1 MMMDENIKKE
11 EFVSLDPRTLPY
23 WNLIRIAKIIEDR
36 VLNIDSTEYL
46 LRLTHEIPNPDII
59 KSEIL
64 KRLKNLYSISLAIL
78 SIYGREK
85 EILKDYEEI
94 MSIPNIDE
102 IIPRISYYT
111 TKILMELYQLMKD
124 LGLLPKER
132 ERDELKELED
142 FLSTKLY
149 EEDGTT
155 GETTN
160 R

>member
-1 MMMDENIKKE
+1 MMMNENTKKE
-11 EFVSLDPRTLPY
+11 EFVSLDLRVLPY

-59 KSEIL
+59 KNEIL

-85 EILKDYEEI
+85 EILKDYKEI

-102 IIPRISYYT
+102 ILPRISYYT
-111 TKILMELYQLMKD
+111 TKILTELYQLMKD

-132 ERDELKELED
+132 ERDELEELED

>member
-1 MMMDENIKKE
+1 MMMNENTKKE
-11 EFVSLDPRTLPY
+11 EFVGLDLRVLPY

-46 LRLTHEIPNPDII
+46 LRLANEIPNPDLI
-59 KSEIL
+59 KNEIL

-85 EILKDYEEI
+85 EILKDYKEI
-94 MSIPNIDE
+94 MSTSNIDE
-102 IIPRISYYT
+102 ILHRISYYT
-111 TKILMELYQLMKD
+111 TKILTELYQLMKD

-132 ERDELKELED
+132 ERDELEELED